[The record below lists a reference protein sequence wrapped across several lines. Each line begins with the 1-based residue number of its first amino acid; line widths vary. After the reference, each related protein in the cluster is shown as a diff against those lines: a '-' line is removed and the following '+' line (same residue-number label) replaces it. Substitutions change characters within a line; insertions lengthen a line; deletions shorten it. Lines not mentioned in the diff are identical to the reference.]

1 MKNNFFHFKIL
12 IIFFYCLIQSNY
24 TFAKDLDFKASEIL
38 TYENGNLVIGN
49 KDAEAKIKNEL
60 EIYADKFTYNR
71 IKETL
76 IAEGN
81 VKAFDLINKIDI
93 QTNKIFYDKVQ
104 NKIIT
109 FDKTY
114 FEVSEKYK
122 INSSDVNFDLNKNL
136 IFSNKSTE
144 LIDNADNDIQLKSF
158 RYFNQTEIIKG
169 NEIKLLDKE
178 GNNYFVDEGMLKLK
192 EYEMLG
198 KDIQVY
204 LRKNSFGNPEN
215 EPKLKGNS
223 VHYKNDKTIISKG
236 IFTSCDENDNCPPWV
251 ITSKKI
257 IHDKK
262 NRQIDYKNAWLKIYN
277 VPVMYFPKF
286 FHPDPTVD
294 RKSGFLIPQ
303 LNNSNK
309 LGTSMTIPYY
319 NVISDSAD
327 ITFKPRIFSS
337 NEILL
342 QSEYRKKTKNS
353 SHIVDFSLNNDQS
366 ISNDTRT
373 HFFSNS
379 NINLENK
386 FLDQG
391 SLFLKLEKISND
403 NYAAI
408 YSLEGT
414 SPIISDTSTLESSL
428 EFSGI
433 KNDFY
438 IDVSAEVYEKMNMHN
453 SDKYEFVYPNYSL
466 TKIFDLEN
474 KYLDNYEIISSGN
487 QKKYST
493 NIFEMSQV
501 NDILISSNQFV
512 LSDIF
517 ETNFRTLLKNVNTKG
532 KNSDTYKD
540 KTQSEILSNFLYDI
554 SLPLKKTEEK
564 YTKFFTPKLSLRHS
578 PNKTKNIQNLDRQLN
593 ISNIFSLNR
602 IGTDDEIESGTS
614 LTIGSEFLI
623 KNKSLSDVFSFD
635 IGTVF
640 REEENKNLPSNN
652 TLRNSQSDIV
662 GGLSFS
668 GIESW
673 KIDYNFSADN
683 DLNTLN
689 LHRLGNTFKVNN
701 FIHTFEFYEENNS
714 LGDNSYYSNKITY
727 EANKNNFVSF
737 RTRRNNKTNL
747 TEFYNLIYE
756 YKNDCLIAS
765 INYNKEYYS
774 NNALKPTENLF
785 FNITLIPLGSTN
797 TDNVLNK

>member
-1 MKNNFFHFKIL
+1 MKNNLNIVKTLLIFYFCFFQF
-12 IIFFYCLIQSNY
+12 NY
-24 TFAKDLDFKASEIL
+24 LFAKDLNFKASEIL
-38 TYENGNLVIGN
+38 TYEEGNLIIGN
-49 KDAEAKIKNEL
+49 KNAEAKIDGEL
-60 EIYADKFTYNR
+60 EIFANKFTYDRSKN
-71 IKETL
+71 TL
-76 IAEGN
+76 MAEGN
-81 VKAFDLINKIDI
+81 VKAVDLINKIKI
-93 QTNKIFYDKVQ
+93 KSNKIFY
-104 NKIIT
+104 NKIQGKIISYGET
-109 FDKTY
+109 NFLIN
-114 FEVSEKYK
+114 EKYE
-122 INSSDVNFDLNKNL
+122 INSEDVNFLLNDAI
-136 IFSNKSTE
+136 IFSNKSTKFKDDE
-144 LIDNADNDIQLKSF
+144 NNDILLSTFKYS
-158 RYFNQTEIIKG
+158 NKTEIIKG
-169 NEIKLLDKE
+169 TNIKLIDKE
-178 GNNYFVDEGMLKLK
+178 NNTYFVNQGMLKLK
-192 EYEMLG
+192 DYEMLG
-198 KDIQVY
+198 KDIKVY
-204 LRKNSFGNPEN
+204 LKKDSFGNPEN

-223 VHYKNDKTIISKG
+223 VHYKNNKTIISKG
-236 IFTSCDENDNCPPWV
+236 IFTSCDENNNCPPWV

-257 IHDKK
+257 VHDKK
-262 NRQIDYKNAWLKIYN
+262 ERQINYKNAWLKIYN
-277 VPVMYFPKF
+277 VPVLYFPKF

-309 LGTSMTIPYY
+309 LGTSMTIPYF

-327 ITFKPRIFSS
+327 LTFKPRIFSS
-337 NEILL
+337 DEFLL
-342 QSEYRKKTKNS
+342 QSEYRKETKNS
-353 SHIVDFSLNNDQS
+353 SHIIDFSLNNDQS

-379 NINLENK
+379 NINLESK
-386 FLDQG
+386 FLDEG
-391 SLFLKLEKISND
+391 SIFLKLEKVSND

-408 YSLEGT
+408 YNLEGT

-428 EFSGI
+428 EFSGV

-438 IDVSAEVYEKMNMHN
+438 IDISAEVYEKMNVHN

-466 TKIFDLEN
+466 SKLFNLEN
-474 KYLDNYEIISSGN
+474 EYLDNYELISSGN

-493 NIFEMSQV
+493 NIYELSQV
-501 NDILISSNQFV
+501 NDILISSNQFI

-517 ETNFRTLLKNVNTKG
+517 ETNFRTLFKNVNTKG

-554 SLPLKKTEEK
+554 SLPLRKTEEK
-564 YTKFFTPKLSLRHS
+564 YTKFLTPKLSIRHS
-578 PNKTKNIQNLDRQLN
+578 PNKTKNIQDLDRQLN
-593 ISNIFSLNR
+593 IDNIFSLNR
-602 IGTDDEIESGTS
+602 IGTNDEIESGTS
-614 LTIGSEFLI
+614 LTIANEFLI
-623 KNKSLSDVFSFD
+623 KNENQSDIFSFD

-640 REEENKNLPSNN
+640 REEENKNLPSNS

-668 GIESW
+668 GTENW
-673 KIDYNFSADN
+673 KIDYKFSADN
-683 DLNTLN
+683 DLNTVN

-714 LGDNSYYSNKITY
+714 LGDNSYYSNTLTY
-727 EANKNNFVSF
+727 EANNSNFISF

-756 YKNDCLIAS
+756 YKNDCLVAS

-774 NNALKPTENLF
+774 NNALEPTENLF

>member
-1 MKNNFFHFKIL
+1 MKNNFYPFKIL
-12 IIFFYCLIQSNY
+12 IVLFCCLIQSNNA
-24 TFAKDLDFKASEIL
+24 FAKDLNFKALEIF
-38 TYENGNLVIGN
+38 TYEDGNLVIGN
-49 KDAEAKIKNEL
+49 KNAEAKIENEL
-60 EIYADKFTYNR
+60 EIYANKFTYNKN
-71 IKETL
+71 KETL

-81 VKAFDLINKIDI
+81 VKAFDLINNIDI
-93 QTNKIFYDKVQ
+93 ETNKIFYDKIQ
-104 NKIIT
+104 KKIIT
-109 FDKTY
+109 FDETY
-114 FEVSEKYK
+114 FVINENYK
-122 INSSDVNFDLNKNL
+122 VNSSDVNFLLDKNI
-136 IFSNKSTE
+136 IFSDKSTK
-144 LIDNADNDIQLKSF
+144 LIDNDGNNIQLKSF
-158 RYFNQTEIIKG
+158 KYFNQTEIIKG
-169 NEIKLLDKE
+169 TKIKLLDKE
-178 GNNYFVDEGMLKLK
+178 ENNYFIDEGMLKLK

-198 KDIQVY
+198 KNIQVY
-204 LRKNSFGNPEN
+204 LRRNSFGNSEN

-223 VHYKNDKTIISKG
+223 VHYKDDKTIISKG
-236 IFTSCDENDNCPPWV
+236 IFTSCNENDNCPPWV

-257 IHDKK
+257 VHDKK
-262 NRQIDYKNAWLKIYN
+262 QRQINYKNAWLKIYN

-309 LGTSMTIPYY
+309 LGTSITLPYF

-327 ITFKPRIFSS
+327 FTFKPRIFSTD
-337 NEILL
+337 EILM
-342 QSEYRKKTKNS
+342 QSEFRKKTKNS
-353 SHIVDFSLNNDQS
+353 SHIIDFSFNNDQS

-386 FLDQG
+386 FLDEG
-391 SLFLKLEKISND
+391 SIFVKLEKISND

-408 YSLEGT
+408 YNLEGT
-414 SPIISDTSTLESSL
+414 SPIIDDTSTLESRV

-433 KNDFY
+433 RNDFY
-438 IDVSAEVYEKMNMHN
+438 IDVSAEVYEKMNVHN

-466 TKIFDLEN
+466 SRLFDLDN
-474 KYLDNYEIISSGN
+474 RYLDNYEIISSGN

-493 NIFEMSQV
+493 NIYEMSQV
-501 NDILISSNQFV
+501 NDILISSNQFI
-512 LSDIF
+512 LNNIF
-517 ETNFRTLLKNVNTKG
+517 ENNFRTLLKNVNTKG

-564 YTKFFTPKLSLRHS
+564 YTKFLTPKLSLRHS
-578 PNKTKNIQNLDRQLN
+578 PNKTKNIQDLDRQLN
-593 ISNIFSLNR
+593 IDNIFSLNR
-602 IGTDDEIESGTS
+602 IGANDEIESGTS
-614 LTIGSEFLI
+614 LAVGSEFLI
-623 KNKSLSDVFSFD
+623 KNKNQSDIFSFD

-640 REEENKNLPSNN
+640 REEENKNLPSNS

-662 GGLSFS
+662 GGLTFS
-668 GIESW
+668 GIENW

-683 DLNTLN
+683 DLNTFN
-689 LHRLGNTFKVNN
+689 LHRVGNTFKVNN

-714 LGDNSYYSNKITY
+714 LGDNSYYSNKLTY
-727 EANKNNFVSF
+727 QANKNNFVSF

-756 YKNDCLIAS
+756 YKNDCLVAS

-774 NNALKPTENLF
+774 NNALEPSENLF

-797 TDNVLNK
+797 TDNVLDK